1 MRRKF
6 LFISKHFVK
15 MRILLILAKIH
26 PISAFK
32 MRSNLLLSLKEK
44 SFLWLFPTSLNIS
57 VYFSE
62 LTFHAILIWK
72 LYFRVLRESSP
83 IKHRGY
89 WNKIKGVIWNL
100 SFDFGGGCSE
110 IKMAKIQKY
119 ELMAKKLLNPFFIYV
134 SKGML

>member
-1 MRRKF
+1 MSKWEFYSYWLKF
-6 LFISKHFVK
+6 IQF
-15 MRILLILAKIH
+15 
-26 PISAFK
+26 
-32 MRSNLLLSLKEK
+32 LLLRWDRIYYYLWKKKKFSL
-44 SFLWLFPTSLNIS
+44 SISQCISDTILTSLNIS

-62 LTFHAILIWK
+62 LTSHAILIWK